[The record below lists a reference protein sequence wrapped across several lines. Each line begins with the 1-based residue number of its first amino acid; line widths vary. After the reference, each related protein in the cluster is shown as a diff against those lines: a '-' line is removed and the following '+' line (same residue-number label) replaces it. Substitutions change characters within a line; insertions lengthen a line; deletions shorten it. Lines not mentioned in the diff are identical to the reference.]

1 MNIIFSTESLV
12 VAPPLPSPPCCHHPF
27 SPDHHRFSRTAVNTT
42 CLTAI
47 IIAQPFFFLASSS
60 HLAATHC
67 RFFISPFQ
75 PKTHKSI
82 QCGRTKS
89 PIATTSF
96 PRTNVIRHREREP
109 ERDLLPRPLS
119 SSSLPNRNE
128 PLAATTKAPLSV
140 KSPAAERR
148 PPCASRHGAR
158 AASGGRPRSSL
169 AEHAQASSFRCS
181 SSPKGE
187 PERSTVVF
195 CTQASEMTPKLRAS
209 GAQAPK
215 KGHRAVSATLLTLR
229 QMYRIVSSNNKW

>member
-1 MNIIFSTESLV
+1 MNIIFSTETLA
-12 VAPPLPSPPCCHHPF
+12 VAPLPPSPPCRHHPF
-27 SPDHHRFSRTAVNTT
+27 SSDHHRLSRTAVNTT
-42 CLTAI
+42 CLTAIKTQLVI

-67 RFFISPFQ
+67 RFFVSPFQ

-82 QCGRTKS
+82 QCGSTKS

-140 KSPAAERR
+140 KLPAAERR
-148 PPCASRHGAR
+148 PPCASRRVNFKKLAR
-158 AASGGRPRSSL
+158 IK
-169 AEHAQASSFRCS
+169 
-181 SSPKGE
+181 PKK
-187 PERSTVVF
+187 PERSRNRISHRFPFRGT
-195 CTQASEMTPKLRAS
+195 TTWASPFPNLKPNLGERGNST
-209 GAQAPK
+209 
-215 KGHRAVSATLLTLR
+215 
-229 QMYRIVSSNNKW
+229 W